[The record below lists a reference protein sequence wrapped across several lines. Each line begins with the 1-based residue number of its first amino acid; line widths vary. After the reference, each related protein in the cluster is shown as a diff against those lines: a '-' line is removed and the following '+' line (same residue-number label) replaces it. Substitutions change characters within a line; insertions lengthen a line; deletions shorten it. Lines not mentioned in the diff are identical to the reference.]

1 MFNHLIFP
9 PFGVVINKAMRDIDI
24 WGFVNMRFVSLEAM
38 LRSVA
43 SATLDLGRRSSF
55 LQQPAVNMETH
66 N

>member
-1 MFNHLIFP
+1 M
-9 PFGVVINKAMRDIDI
+9 VINKAMRDIDI